1 MSTVLAYY
9 YIVPFAQI
17 AQHTPAHRVSGGEIE
32 RFQSPTLES
41 ATHTHTCTHQILPHT
56 NSHFH
61 CLCSYLDLL
70 QWYQGGK
77 ARGEGP
83 DSCKDSESSS

>member
-1 MSTVLAYY
+1 MFDWEIARKLLGNYKSTVCVSTVLAYY

-41 ATHTHTCTHQILPHT
+41 AQIPI
-56 NSHFH
+56 
-61 CLCSYLDLL
+61 
-70 QWYQGGK
+70 
-77 ARGEGP
+77 
-83 DSCKDSESSS
+83 